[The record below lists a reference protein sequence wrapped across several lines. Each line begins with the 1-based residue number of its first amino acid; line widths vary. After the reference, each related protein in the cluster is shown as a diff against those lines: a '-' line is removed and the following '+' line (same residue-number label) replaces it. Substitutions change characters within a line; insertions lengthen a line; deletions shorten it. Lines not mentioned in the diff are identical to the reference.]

1 MAISKLLRR
10 ILVFRCFFFLFF
22 FSFYLLH
29 DLAASLKM
37 LFNSPFFYQY
47 DNESCTSFTT
57 LSHQRM
63 KTKNNLRRIRV
74 YTEVLTCNFVCSFY
88 VSWQTLFIE
97 CLITNRS
104 AKITFL
110 VNKTLRP
117 LYANFRFSLSNR
129 PFVEN
134 DTILQQKETCN

>member
-1 MAISKLLRR
+1 MAISKLLSR
-10 ILVFRCFFFLFF
+10 ILVFRCFFFLLF

-74 YTEVLTCNFVCSFY
+74 YTEVLACNIQCR
-88 VSWQTLFIE
+88 
-97 CLITNRS
+97 CLIHLCISCGNCT
-104 AKITFL
+104 KL
-110 VNKTLRP
+110 PWCHV
-117 LYANFRFSLSNR
+117 NFRLLFLRFLTDTFYRMFDNKSFSKNY
-129 PFVEN
+129 FFC
-134 DTILQQKETCN
+134 K